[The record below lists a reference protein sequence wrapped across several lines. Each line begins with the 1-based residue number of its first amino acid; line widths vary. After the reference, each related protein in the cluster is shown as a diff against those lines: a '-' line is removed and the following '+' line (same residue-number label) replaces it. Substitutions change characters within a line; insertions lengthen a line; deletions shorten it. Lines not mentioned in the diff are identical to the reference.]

1 MGEVAVEQS
10 TRTERH
16 VLKPYDVL
24 VTARAS
30 NVNAALVPDTVS
42 RTVASVTL
50 LVVRPDEPGLGMG
63 HFLWYFLS
71 STFGQVQLNKLLT
84 VNATVISLS
93 ASNLGEVELPEPSQR
108 ELDNI
113 VRMVNVS
120 DEAYKLAIEAARL
133 RQDAVRDSIIG
144 LIGSTIRPNSQ
155 ELP

>member
-1 MGEVAVEQS
+1 M
-10 TRTERH
+10 
-16 VLKPYDVL
+16 K
-24 VTARAS
+24 
-30 NVNAALVPDTVS
+30 AALVPDTVS

-50 LVVRPDEPGLGMG
+50 LVVRPDEPGSGMG
-63 HFLWYFLS
+63 HFIWYFLS

-93 ASNLGEVELPEPSQR
+93 ASNLGQVELPEPSQR
-108 ELDNI
+108 ELDHI

-144 LIGSTIRPNSQ
+144 RIGSTIRPNSQ
-155 ELP
+155 EFP